1 MKAFGRVVIGVTA
14 CFVIGAV
21 VGYRRW
27 GRGRWCRVAGWAQV
41 AVLNT
46 LATLN
51 VFNPSPDVSS
61 SMNESAT
68 MLLLVTSGIL
78 VALSPVNNP
87 GDIILG
93 GAILLFY
100 FRWLISPLS
109 SSTDRHRTE
118 FYDTY
123 ALVAALAG
131 STALRAAELPPRAAG
146 LFPRG
151 DPPAYF
157 KLTM

>member
-1 MKAFGRVVIGVTA
+1 MVAAVA
-14 CFVIGAV
+14 CFVIGAG
-21 VGYRRW
+21 VGYMRW
-27 GRGRWCRVAGWAQV
+27 RRGRWCRVAGWAQV

-61 SMNESAT
+61 SMSESAT
-68 MLLLVTSGIL
+68 MLLLVAVGIF
-78 VALSPVNNP
+78 VAISPLNNP

-93 GAILLFY
+93 VAILLFY
-100 FRWLISPLS
+100 VRWWLYPLP

-131 STALRAAELPPRAAG
+131 SPALRAAEPPPRAAG
-146 LFPRG
+146 LFPREA
-151 DPPAYF
+151 PPAYDLF
-157 KLTM
+157 ILTM

>member
-1 MKAFGRVVIGVTA
+1 MIGVTA
-14 CFVIGAV
+14 CFLIGAV

-61 SMNESAT
+61 SVSESCT
-68 MLLLVTSGIL
+68 MLLLVAVGVV
-78 VALSPVNNP
+78 VAIAPRDKP

-93 GAILLFY
+93 VAILLFY
-100 FRWLISPLS
+100 VRWWAFPLP

-131 STALRAAELPPRAAG
+131 SVALRAAGEEPP
-146 LFPRG
+146 PSY
-151 DPPAYF
+151 DPL